1 MKIIEKI
8 LVKEVVNPV
17 LIVAITILVY
27 GLIKHISNGIITR
40 KMRVSDEKKGKTLI
54 VLFNNVFKY
63 ILVVVDI
70 LMILEVYNVD
80 TKAIIAS
87 LGVVGVVLGL
97 ALQDTLKDFLAG
109 LFILFENQYHLGDYV
124 TIGTF
129 TGEVI
134 YLGMKTTKIKAYTGE
149 VKMISNRFIS
159 EVINHSVAHNLAI
172 VDVSVSYDADLLE
185 VERILKDVC
194 KEEKPLLKNVRG
206 KIEVLGV
213 QELAKDGVVFRI
225 TAPCVPMEQYGVE
238 RELRKKIKI
247 ALAFNKIDIP
257 YSQVVVH
264 NG

>member
-1 MKIIEKI
+1 MDHIEKV

-17 LIVAITILVY
+17 LIIAITILIY
-27 GLIKHISNGIITR
+27 GFVKHISNRIITK
-40 KMRVSDEKKGKTLI
+40 KMQNGDEKKGKTLI

-63 ILVVVDI
+63 ILILIDL
-70 LMILEVYNVD
+70 LMILEVYSID

-97 ALQDTLKDFLAG
+97 ALQDTLKDFLGG

-149 VKMISNRFIS
+149 VKMISNRFIT

-172 VDVSVSYDADLLE
+172 VDIAVSYQSDLQE
-185 VERILKDVC
+185 VERILKEVC
-194 KEEKPLLKNVRG
+194 KEAKPTLKKVRG
-206 KIEVLGV
+206 HIEVLGV
-213 QELAKDGVVFRI
+213 QELGKEGAIFRI
-225 TAPCVPMEQYGVE
+225 TAPCLPMEQYGVE
-238 RELRKKIKI
+238 RELRKKIQM
-247 ALAFNKIDIP
+247 ALLFNKIEFP
-257 YSQVVVH
+257 YDEVVVH